1 MSRSD
6 SLKLAREGSGDSNA
20 VLLSPWQLLVVDD
33 DEEIHNVTRLA
44 LQGFECCGRSL
55 EAHSA
60 YSGGQALEFLR
71 QHSDVALVLLDVVME
86 TETAGLDCVHKI
98 RNELNNQFVRIVLRT
113 GQPGQAPEYQVITE
127 YDINDYKEK
136 TELTRQKLFTCVYTS
151 LTGYRDLVALE
162 RNRKGLLKVI
172 DCSADL
178 FRRDSFDGFAQGVID
193 QLAALLYLDQDLLV
207 VRSSGLALEKPNG
220 RLYVVASTGQFASV
234 TDDRQLAEHY
244 PLVCE
249 RIASVAASDQL
260 QCFGTDYFIG
270 SYGLPGGVRNFL
282 YITGEYPITTSDRS
296 IIELFARNVAIAHEK
311 LLLIERYQSG
321 ANE

>member
-6 SLKLAREGSGDSNA
+6 TLKLARDGAGEPTSA
-20 VLLSPWQLLVVDD
+20 PLAPWQLLVVDD

-44 LQGFECCGRSL
+44 LQSFECCGRSL
-55 EAHSA
+55 EVHSA
-60 YSGGQALEFLR
+60 YSSEQALEFLR
-71 QHSDVALVLLDVVME
+71 QRTDIALVLLDVVME
-86 TETAGLDCVHKI
+86 TDTAGLDCVHKI
-98 RNELNNQFVRIVLRT
+98 RNELNNHFVRIVLRT

-178 FRRDSFDGFAQGVID
+178 FRRDSFDGFAQGVIE

-207 VRSSGLALEKPNG
+207 VSSSGLALEKPG
-220 RLYVVASTGQFASV
+220 SRLYVVASTGQFASV
-234 TDDRQLAEHY
+234 ADDRELAKAHPE
-244 PLVCE
+244 VCD
-249 RIASVAASDQL
+249 RIDALISSNQS
-260 QCFGTDYFIG
+260 QCFGADYFVG
-270 SYGLPGGVRNFL
+270 SYGLPGGVKNIL
-282 YITGEYPITTSDRS
+282 YITGEYPITTDDRN

-311 LLLIERYQSG
+311 LLLIERRQSN

>member
-6 SLKLAREGSGDSNA
+6 SLKLAREGALESSNA
-20 VLLSPWQLLVVDD
+20 PLAPWQLLVVDD

-55 EAHSA
+55 QVHSA
-60 YSGGQALEFLR
+60 YSSDQALEFLR
-71 QHSDVALVLLDVVME
+71 QRTDIALVLLDVVME
-86 TETAGLDCVHKI
+86 TDTAGLDCVHKI
-98 RNELNNQFVRIVLRT
+98 RNELNNHFVRIVLRT

-178 FRRDSFDGFAQGVID
+178 FRRDSFDGFAQRVI
-193 QLAALLYLDQDLLV
+193 
-207 VRSSGLALEKPNG
+207 RCTSSSS
-220 RLYVVASTGQFASV
+220 STTRIFQGSV
-234 TDDRQLAEHY
+234 SA
-244 PLVCE
+244 VC
-249 RIASVAASDQL
+249 
-260 QCFGTDYFIG
+260 G
-270 SYGLPGGVRNFL
+270 
-282 YITGEYPITTSDRS
+282 
-296 IIELFARNVAIAHEK
+296 
-311 LLLIERYQSG
+311 
-321 ANE
+321 

>member
-6 SLKLAREGSGDSNA
+6 TLKLARDSTG
-20 VLLSPWQLLVVDD
+20 VSETPKLSPWQVLVVDD
-33 DEEIHNVTRLA
+33 EEEIHNVTRLA
-44 LQGFECCGRSL
+44 LLGFECCGRPL
-55 EAHSA
+55 EVHSA
-60 YSGGQALEFLR
+60 YSGEQAIDFLR
-71 QHSDVALVLLDVVME
+71 QRTDIALILLDVVME
-86 TETAGLDCVHKI
+86 TETAGLDCVRKI

-178 FRRDSFDGFAQGVID
+178 FRRDSFDGFAQGVIE
-193 QLAALLYLDQDLLV
+193 QLSALLYLDQDLLV
-207 VRSSGLALEKPNG
+207 VSSSGLALEKPDG
-220 RLYVVASTGQFASV
+220 RLCVIASTGQFASI
-234 TDDRQLAEHY
+234 TDDRELANRY
-244 PLVCE
+244 PQVCE
-249 RIASVAASDQL
+249 RIDAVISGGQS
-260 QCFGTDYFIG
+260 QCFGADYFAG
-270 SYGLPGGVRNFL
+270 SYGLPGGVQNIL
-282 YITGEYPITTSDRS
+282 YITGEHPITNDDRS

-311 LLLIERYQSG
+311 LLLIERYQS
-321 ANE
+321 NSDE